1 MNAVN
6 RLARTIAGVV
16 LLCGVFTSARADD
29 IAVAN
34 YGVAMHGMP
43 IVIAVNKG
51 YFKLEGAPDITGV
64 LTDNGGGTTIR
75 NVTAGNLVF
84 GESAL
89 AAVVAAIQGGADIK
103 IVSEDASLVTDISF
117 VTMPNSPIKS
127 INDIKGKR
135 LGFTNPGS
143 TTQALTLLLLEKVGL
158 KTTDVT
164 MTATGGFGPGLTAL
178 ENGGIDV
185 MALTDPLTSK
195 NAERYRVIGWG
206 RDLFPPMNNVVGV
219 TTTKAMKEHGDTL
232 RAIIRARRRGVEF
245 MKANPK
251 EAAQIIATVYKMEP
265 SVIENA
271 IRQTGVTVEG
281 VSYWGPGGINYKGLD
296 NMIRAQK
303 LVGAIKGDVD
313 WSKIVDESFLP
324 EDLRTKK

>member
-1 MNAVN
+1 MN
-6 RLARTIAGVV
+6 
-16 LLCGVFTSARADD
+16 
-29 IAVAN
+29 
-34 YGVAMHGMP
+34 GMP

-265 SVIENA
+265 AVIENA

-296 NMIRAQK
+296 NVIRAQK

>member
-1 MNAVN
+1 MVVIKG
-6 RLARTIAGVV
+6 LARTLAGIA
-16 LLCGVFTSARADD
+16 LLCSVITHARADD

-34 YGVAMHGMP
+34 YGIAMNGMP
-43 IVIAVNKG
+43 IVIAVSKG
-51 YFKLEGAPDITGV
+51 YFKEEGAPNITGV
-64 LTDNGGGTTIR
+64 LTDNGGGTTVR
-75 NVTAGNLVF
+75 NLTAGNLVF

-103 IVSEDASLVTDISF
+103 IVSEDASLVTDICF

-195 NAERYRVIGWG
+195 NA
-206 RDLFPPMNNVVGV
+206 FPPMNNVVGV
-219 TTTKAMKEHGDTL
+219 STTKAMKEQGDTL

-251 EAAQIIATVYKMEP
+251 EAAQIIAAVYKMEP
-265 SVIENA
+265 AVIENA
-271 IRQTGVTVEG
+271 IRQTGVTVDG

-324 EDLRTKK
+324 ENLRSRK